1 MLVRESS
8 IAGKTLCLSE
18 FTLYSE
24 DKENELVVDEDEN
37 AGEVDDW
44 ISEVKN
50 LLGLSKE
57 EGLVASISLKIVL
70 EILLYSGPSMKLQ

>member
-50 LLGLSKE
+50 
-57 EGLVASISLKIVL
+57 
-70 EILLYSGPSMKLQ
+70 YTN